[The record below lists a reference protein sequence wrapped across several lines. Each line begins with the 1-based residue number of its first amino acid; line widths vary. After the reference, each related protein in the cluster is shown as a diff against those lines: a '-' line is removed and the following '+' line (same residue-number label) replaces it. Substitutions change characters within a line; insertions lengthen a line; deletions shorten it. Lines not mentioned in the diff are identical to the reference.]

1 MGIFNKLFGKSVPKP
16 EQSQD
21 QLIDLSKVFPRLKGL
36 YSDETPDP
44 NRGAGGRMQLSM
56 AESPVFDDF
65 AKGLGLFYALD
76 QGDRYLLLQNRHL
89 SDTITREEL
98 RAAAL
103 KNLASEVECKTT
115 LQGDPAGVMMI
126 TNGGNFEAAMMLL
139 DDIWI
144 NVEDMV
150 KDEICVAVPARDL
163 MFIAGRHN
171 ENARDSL
178 RAMVSKFF
186 NQERTPGAMVR
197 HIYARED
204 GKWVVVETA

>member
-1 MGIFNKLFGKSVPKP
+1 MGIFSKLIRKSGSKP
-16 EQSQD
+16 EKD
-21 QLIDLSKVFPRLKGL
+21 DGLHIDLSKVFPRLKGL

-44 NRGAGGRMQLSM
+44 NPNPGTHMQISQ

-65 AKGLGLFYALD
+65 AKGLGVFYALD

-89 SDTITREEL
+89 SEKVTLEKL

-103 KNLASEVECKTT
+103 KNLANEVDGKTT
-115 LQGDPAGVMMI
+115 FQGDPAGVMML

-139 DDIWI
+139 DNIWV

-163 MFIAGRHN
+163 MFIAGKNNPNGR
-171 ENARDSL
+171 ESL
-178 RAMVSKFF
+178 RNVVRKFF
-186 NQERTPGAMVR
+186 NQEKTPGAIVR
-197 HIYARED
+197 HIYAREG